1 LHCSLRLR
9 SGSASTLQARWWKR
23 WNAPAFDVQVEDMSE
38 TLASDNGDLMQRYCD
53 LADAVRMI
61 RRAAERAVRAGVL
74 PPFEHQTSFTLLQE
88 CEAVAR
94 ALYAAAGRQK
104 PYAGSTT
111 LAGLSRDDL
120 SVPSGLRRGQ
130 RGAA

>member
-1 LHCSLRLR
+1 
-9 SGSASTLQARWWKR
+9 
-23 WNAPAFDVQVEDMSE
+23 MSE
-38 TLASDNGDLMQRYCD
+38 TLASDDADLMQRYCD

-74 PPFEHQTSFTLLQE
+74 PPFEHQSSFTPLQE
-88 CEAVAR
+88 CEAIAR

-104 PYAGSTT
+104 PYPGSST

-120 SVPSGLRRGQ
+120 SVPAGLRRGQ